1 MSTKPTAIIESVGI
15 EDVQGSVDMRDIAID
30 RVGIRSLKHPVAFS
44 DRSGV
49 QHTVA
54 KFDMSVALSSEL
66 KGTHMSRF
74 IDILNSQSSAISVET
89 FRSIL
94 INMRDRLEADK
105 GIIEMEFPWFVNKSA
120 PVSGVKSMVD
130 YQITLIGEIEQDAVK
145 TVLRVVVP
153 VTSLCPCSKKISEYG
168 AHNQRSH
175 VTVEVAVDQTVQVE
189 EIIDIVEGEAS
200 AQLYGMLKRVDE
212 KYVTEQAYDNP
223 KFVEDMIR
231 DVAGC
236 LNEDERITSYRVVVE
251 NFESIHNHS
260 AYAELSHSKD

>member
-1 MSTKPTAIIESVGI
+1 MSTKPAIIETVGI
-15 EDVQGSVDMRDIAID
+15 EDVQGSVDTRDIAID

-54 KFDMSVALSSEL
+54 KFDMSVALSPSL

-74 IDILNSQSSAISVET
+74 IDILNSQSSAISVDT

-120 PVSGVKSMVD
+120 PVSGVMSLVD
-130 YQITLIGEIEQDAVK
+130 YQITLIGKIEQDAVD

-175 VTVEVAVDQTVQVE
+175 VTVEVALDQTVQVE

-236 LNEDERITSYRVVVE
+236 LNEDDRIASYRVVVE

>member
-15 EDVQGSVDMRDIAID
+15 EDVQGSVDTRDIAID
-30 RVGIRSLKHPVAFS
+30 RVGIKSLKHPVAFS

-54 KFDMSVALSSEL
+54 KFDMSVSLSSDL

-74 IDILNSQSSAISVET
+74 IDILNSQSSAISIDT

-130 YQITLIGEIEQDAVK
+130 YQITLIGEIEQDVVK

-153 VTSLCPCSKKISEYG
+153 VTSLCPCSKNISEYG

-175 VTVEVAVDQTVQVE
+175 VTVEVAIDQTVQVE